1 MLVGSFSKVDGRGG
15 NQIIIANDASVVE
28 WLDLLEIHYY
38 AGSISTAP
46 A

>member
-1 MLVGSFSKVDGRGG
+1 MAVFDWLSIDFDSGG
-15 NQIIIANDASVVE
+15 YNDASVVE